1 MIDKRSIVPLLTEN
15 MNLFGQSPFAN
26 IPPVVKNLLIIN
38 IIFFIATLIFEN
50 MGIQLAYYLG
60 AFYFNSP
67 YFRIWQ
73 IITYMFMHGGWAHI
87 FFNMFALYM
96 FGPAIEYYMGSK
108 RFFNYYFITGL
119 GALALQMF
127 VQAMEVH
134 SIVGSFIL
142 NPATHYNISPESV
155 EKLRAIYSE
164 PMVGASGALFG
175 ILVAFGV
182 LYSETSLY
190 IMLIP
195 IPVKAKY
202 AVIGYIVVEL
212 YLGLSQHQGDSV
224 AHFAH
229 LGGALFGYILLK
241 IWGMHRTNDFY

>member
-1 MIDKRSIVPLLTEN
+1 
-15 MNLFGQSPFAN
+15 MNLFGQSFFAN

-38 IIFFIATLIFEN
+38 IIFFIATLVFEN
-50 MGIQLAYYLG
+50 MGIQLANILG

-67 YFRIWQ
+67 YFRVWQ
-73 IITYMFMHGGWAHI
+73 PITYMFMHGGWAHI

-119 GALALQMF
+119 GALALQML
-127 VQAMEVH
+127 VQAFEVH
-134 SIVGSFIL
+134 GILGSFIF
-142 NPATHYNISPESV
+142 NPALQYNITPENV
-155 EKLRAIYSE
+155 QKLRDIYAE

-175 ILVAFGV
+175 VLVAFGV
-182 LYSETSLY
+182 LYAETSLY

-241 IWGMHRTNDFY
+241 IWHLQRTNDY